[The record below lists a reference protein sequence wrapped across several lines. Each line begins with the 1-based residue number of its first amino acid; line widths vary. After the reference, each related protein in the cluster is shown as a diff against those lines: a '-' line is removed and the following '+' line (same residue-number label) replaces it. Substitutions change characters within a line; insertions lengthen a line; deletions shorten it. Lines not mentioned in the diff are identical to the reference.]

1 MLEDSCR
8 HHIFAWCHA
17 VGKCLRPLDSVHVC
31 RVSPLI
37 AADNSGGPSQS
48 LGYRHAA
55 DIRPEQ
61 LLEVLC
67 EWLELLCV
75 DLLPALREVFILI
88 IKFNTL
94 LSDIPVLVPVKFT
107 DIANEVLMQGIG
119 HVEHLNIPVPKG
131 IHERAIFQGTDRF
144 TRENIN
150 ILLPALHSVHIFF
163 KADKLIFSLRLT

>member
-37 AADNSGGPSQS
+37 AADNSGRLSQS

-67 EWLELLCV
+67 ERLDLLCV

-94 LSDIPVLVPVKFT
+94 LSDIPVLVP
-107 DIANEVLMQGIG
+107 
-119 HVEHLNIPVPKG
+119 
-131 IHERAIFQGTDRF
+131 
-144 TRENIN
+144 
-150 ILLPALHSVHIFF
+150 ALHSVHIFF
-163 KADKLIFSLRLT
+163 KADKLIFSLRLTRFESQEFL